1 MTLFPLNLYEILG
14 KYGAYAI
21 FLVVGFG
28 FGYALELSGFGNSK
42 KLAAQF
48 YFKELT
54 VLKVMFT
61 AIIVAMVGIFISTAV
76 GLLDYNMIWVNPT
89 YLWPGIVGG
98 LIMGVGFI
106 VGGFCPGTSLVA
118 VATAKIDG
126 IFFSLGVLFGLFIF
140 GETIDFYG
148 GFFNSSYMG
157 RFTIQDWF
165 GVDAGWVVLGVVL
178 MAIFM
183 FWGSEKL
190 EDAFGGM
197 DSKKAPKIRIAGA
210 GILVLI
216 AAVTIVIGQPTSAD
230 KWNMIA
236 EEREPLLIEERA
248 YQIHP
253 AELLGLMHNDQ
264 VILNI
269 IDVRSEAEF
278 NIFHLKDAVNIQ
290 FNELKSEIPD
300 WLLEPSNTVFV
311 LVGNHEDISTE
322 AWKIL
327 VSENVNNVYLLEG
340 GINYWLDVFT
350 AENPSEVM
358 PDLHVGEDDL
368 HHEIEEALG
377 HRHDLSDPD
386 PEEFEINFVSK
397 VILEIKKGPTGGG
410 CG

>member
-1 MTLFPLNLYEILG
+1 
-14 KYGAYAI
+14 
-21 FLVVGFG
+21 
-28 FGYALELSGFGNSK
+28 
-42 KLAAQF
+42 
-48 YFKELT
+48 
-54 VLKVMFT
+54 
-61 AIIVAMVGIFISTAV
+61 VGIFISTAV